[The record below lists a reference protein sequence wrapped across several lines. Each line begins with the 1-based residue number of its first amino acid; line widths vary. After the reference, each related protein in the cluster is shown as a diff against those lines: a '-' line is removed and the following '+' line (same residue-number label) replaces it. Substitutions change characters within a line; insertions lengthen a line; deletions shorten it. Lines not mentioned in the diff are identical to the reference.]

1 MLLYYALPP
10 NRAFSGLLMPS
21 FLIVFLDQVFPKIAI
36 KFSPNGMDMVAV
48 VLGIVVFDQIFPPI
62 NIVYLEFWVNFG

>member
-1 MLLYYALPP
+1 
-10 NRAFSGLLMPS
+10 MPS

-36 KFSPNGMDMVAV
+36 KFSPNSMDMVAV